1 MNGSALVLNGPNL
14 NLCDAAAA
22 CLAILDI
29 RKAKVEYVTDAAQKS
44 RTAPSPSCPIPKN
57 SPTYSTGNEP

>member
-14 NLCDAAAA
+14 NLRDAAAGD
-22 CLAILDI
+22 AILDI